1 MISCDI
7 YKGSKKAEM
16 YLYVPS
22 DKGLAE
28 VPEPLIESFGELA
41 LVITLP
47 LTESRTLARVDV
59 AKVIEALQQ
68 QGYYLQMPPSSWTDS
83 AGITEDSA

>member
-22 DKGLAE
+22 DKGLEE
-28 VPEPLIESFGELA
+28 VPEPLIEGFGELS
-41 LVITLP
+41 LVINLQ
-47 LTESRTLARVDV
+47 LTTSHKLARVDV
-59 AKVIEALQQ
+59 TTVIEALQQ
-68 QGYYLQMPPSSWTDS
+68 QGYYLQMPPSSWADP
-83 AGITEDSA
+83 AAKR